1 MSSLREEIAISR
13 FLSISEVAL
22 CPLLWNKF
30 MNRIPRYN
38 KQIMKPKTQ
47 WLPISDEIRSSEVT
61 HDERLPPNK
70 YTHSTPLM
78 GSLLL
83 F

>member
-1 MSSLREEIAISR
+1 MSSLREESAISH

-22 CPLLWNKF
+22 STAMEQIHEQDSEIQQTN
-30 MNRIPRYN
+30 
-38 KQIMKPKTQ
+38 IMKPKTQ
-47 WLPISDEIRSSEVT
+47 WLPISDEIKSSEVT
-61 HDERLPPNK
+61 HDEHLPPNK

-78 GSLLL
+78 RSLLL